1 MNPIS
6 LTLLESTFPGW
17 PEFTAPSPLHMLLL
31 TLGAPGLV
39 FLLAMALG
47 VGVARRE
54 QAARNQQVA
63 GLVDAPVRREA
74 LESRHEDVVRHDDH
88 ELSPAGGAH
97 VAPRHAELD

>member
-17 PEFTAPSPLHMLLL
+17 PEFTAPSPLFMLML
-31 TLGAPGLV
+31 TLGGPGLF

-47 VGVARRE
+47 VGAARRE
-54 QAARNQQVA
+54 HVVRNQQAA

-74 LESRHEDVVRHDDH
+74 LESRHAADVRHDEA
-88 ELSPAGGAH
+88 ELRPAGGAPA
-97 VAPRHAELD
+97 APRHAELD